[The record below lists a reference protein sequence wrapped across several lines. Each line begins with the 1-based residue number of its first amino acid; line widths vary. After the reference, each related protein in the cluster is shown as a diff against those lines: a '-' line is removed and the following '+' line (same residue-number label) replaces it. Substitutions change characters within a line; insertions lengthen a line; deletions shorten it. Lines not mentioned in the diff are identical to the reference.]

1 MKYILSIG
9 TIFAVPFLSQAH
21 DGEHTTS
28 AWYQEPITILLAVS
42 ALIAV
47 AFLLYGVTKRNRNYI
62 AVPAI
67 ALALVVTSYIGF
79 NTMNTVEY
87 QPQLAVANFGDGQ
100 TVTLYKSPN
109 CGCCS
114 GHAKALEEAGF
125 SVTIEETNDLDTVKR
140 THNIPAD
147 GASCHTSVIGDY
159 VVEGHVP
166 LEAIEKLLDEKP
178 AIAGIGLAGMPGRKL
193 APYEVYQLSDTGET
207 SSYLTL

>member
-1 MKYILSIG
+1 
-9 TIFAVPFLSQAH
+9 
-21 DGEHTTS
+21 
-28 AWYQEPITILLAVS
+28 
-42 ALIAV
+42 
-47 AFLLYGVTKRNRNYI
+47 
-62 AVPAI
+62 
-67 ALALVVTSYIGF
+67 
-79 NTMNTVEY
+79 MNTVEY

-178 AIAGIGLAGMPGRKL
+178 AIAGIGLAGMPIGTPGMPGRKL